1 MADAQSGNEQ
11 QEPPAFLAPTLRIF
25 VSVDIVG
32 STNFKQLIAAKVPED
47 SKPLGNE
54 GAHHPGK
61 KWLDPILQFYDQM
74 AARFA
79 HEWLVLADAAKT
91 EFHWPAGTAPS
102 LWKAVGDEL
111 IFSKTLGAHQEAY
124 VCVAAMLKTVQSF
137 RSTIKAHSSGLDL
150 KCAAWIAGFPVNNA
164 EVVLSS
170 TVADPAR
177 YDDGDFI
184 YANLSRLR
192 DTRDDASAIRDYIGP
207 SIDTGF
213 RVASLASPRRFVLT
227 VDLAL
232 MLSAVSSAT
241 PATAKSITPFA
252 YYYHGRESLKG
263 VTNGVP
269 YPVFWID
276 AADSS
281 PLKDIE
287 DRLEGLSP
295 VDASSVK
302 EYCERYIEKQVGT
315 HIIRPYMVN
324 DPDHLFKHM
333 PGDHQS
339 KLGALAQYWHLE
351 QEKKRIEQQAA
362 EVEPTSDGSSTTDAT
377 TPSPIED
384 VKKVVVALKKLQD
397 PKGPLVEAI
406 TRYLTAQNQALE
418 HTVGAGAAGPDG
430 EAKKQTN
437 GLDDGPQPKGE

>member
-1 MADAQSGNEQ
+1 MADAQPSG
-11 QEPPAFLAPTLRIF
+11 EPQGRPAFLEPTLRIF
-25 VSVDIVG
+25 LSVDIVG
-32 STNFKQLIAAKVPED
+32 STNFKQLIAAKAPEEP
-47 SKPLGNE
+47 KPSGAE
-54 GAHHPGK
+54 GAYHPGK

-79 HEWLVLADAAKT
+79 HEWNMLAEAAER
-91 EFHWPAGTAPS
+91 EFHWSVGNPPR

-111 IFSKTLGAHQEAY
+111 IFSKALGAHQEAY
-124 VCVAAMLKTVQSF
+124 VCVAAMLKTVQGF

-170 TVADPAR
+170 NATDPAI

-184 YANLSRLR
+184 FANLSRLH

-232 MLSAVSSAT
+232 LLSAVSSAT
-241 PATAKSITPFA
+241 PATAKSITPFS

-276 AADSS
+276 SAASS

-287 DRLEGLSP
+287 DRLEGLTP

-302 EYCERYIEKQVGT
+302 EYCERYIERHEGS

-324 DPDHLFKHM
+324 DSDHLFKHM
-333 PGDHQS
+333 PEDHKS
-339 KLGALAQYWHLE
+339 KLAALGHYWHLE
-351 QEKKRIEQQAA
+351 QEKRRVEQQAA
-362 EVEPTSDGSSTTDAT
+362 EVEPTCGDSPAADTDV
-377 TPSPIED
+377 PSPIED
-384 VKKVVVALKKLQD
+384 VRKVITTLKNRPD
-397 PKGPLVEAI
+397 PKGPLFDAI
-406 TRYLTAQNQALE
+406 SKYLDAQDS
-418 HTVGAGAAGPDG
+418 TVGAALKELSLDAGAGAETPSRETDGPDP
-430 EAKKQTN
+430 KKC
-437 GLDDGPQPKGE
+437 P